1 MAKGPIVDQDFFI
14 VMDRLH
20 ETLDH
25 RIEFWY
31 KEEKKNTGKMLGI
44 GKRPKRLRQ
53 LLVDR
58 MTVAYDLAA
67 AFFYLH
73 EHR

>member
-1 MAKGPIVDQDFFI
+1 MVDTDFFI

-25 RIEFWY
+25 RIESWY
-31 KEEKKNTGKMLGI
+31 RELKKAKGKMLGI
-44 GKRPKRLRQ
+44 GKRPKRLRE
-53 LLVDR
+53 LLVER